1 MQEEPI
7 LTTALWL
14 FVGFALLFIYNLRV
28 KEKSKRAPILYL
40 VVIGVSVQFAWEF
53 ILLITGIRAV
63 GIMPLI
69 VNSLVET
76 TLGMPGIYL
85 IHRLVTKRWNEDM
98 SRKLPNPTE
107 A

>member
-1 MQEEPI
+1 M
-7 LTTALWL
+7 A
-14 FVGFALLFIYNLRV
+14 VCRLRSAV
-28 KEKSKRAPILYL
+28 YLQPAGKREKQAPILYL

-107 A
+107 T

>member
-1 MQEEPI
+1 M
-7 LTTALWL
+7 
-14 FVGFALLFIYNLRV
+14 
-28 KEKSKRAPILYL
+28 
-40 VVIGVSVQFAWEF
+40 
-53 ILLITGIRAV
+53 ITGIRAV

-98 SRKLPNPTE
+98 SRKLPKPTE